1 MKAESLFYYQNKN
14 YYRGKGILITGA
26 AGGIGSLLT
35 STLVHLGARVVA
47 LVKDETKLIDSLN
60 KYEINPK
67 LVHIEKMDFKV
78 DTNYREIITKVM
90 LHLKGKLDI
99 MFLCHGQF
107 ARGEVMETTL
117 KDYDEAINVNTRS
130 IMSLVSLATPFLK
143 HTKGNI
149 VAISSLE
156 SFIPVKNSFLNTV
169 SKSMVNMIIQNSALE
184 LASFGVRVNGVAPGV
199 TNTMFRRNELKI
211 DEFETSKDIE
221 KKNAEYMKNAGM
233 CNLLSQDV
241 VEPDDVVD
249 VMLFLGCDDAE
260 FITGEIIKVDNGYSL
275 NHDRSYGS
283 SK

>member
-1 MKAESLFYYQNKN
+1 MKEESLFYYQNKN
-14 YYRGKGILITGA
+14 YYKGKGILISGD

-35 STLVHLGARVVA
+35 STLVLLGARVVA
-47 LVKDETKLIDSLN
+47 LVKDEQKLKDSLN

-78 DTNYREIITKVM
+78 DTNYREIFTKIM

-107 ARGEVMETTL
+107 AQGDVMGTIL
-117 KDYDEAINVNTRS
+117 KEYDEAININTRS

-169 SKSMVNMIIQNSALE
+169 SKSMVNMIIQNAALE
-184 LASFGVRVNGVAPGV
+184 LASFGVRVNGVAPGI
-199 TNTMFRRNELKI
+199 TNTLFRKNEFNEPK
-211 DEFETSKDIE
+211 E
-221 KKNAEYMKNAGM
+221 KYNSQYMEGAGKN
-233 CNLLSQDV
+233 NLLSQEV
-241 VEPDDVVD
+241 IQPGDVVD

-275 NHDRSYGS
+275 NHDNSFGAGTT
-283 SK
+283 K

>member
-169 SKSMVNMIIQNSALE
+169 SKSMVNMIIQNAALE
-184 LASFGVRVNGVAPGV
+184 LASFGVRVNGVAPGI
-199 TNTMFRRNELKI
+199 TNTLFRKNEFNEPK
-211 DEFETSKDIE
+211 E
-221 KKNAEYMKNAGM
+221 KYNSQYMEGAGKN
-233 CNLLSQDV
+233 NLLSQEV
-241 VEPDDVVD
+241 IQPGDVVD

-275 NHDRSYGS
+275 NHDNSFGAGTT
-283 SK
+283 K

>member
-1 MKAESLFYYQNKN
+1 
-14 YYRGKGILITGA
+14 
-26 AGGIGSLLT
+26 
-35 STLVHLGARVVA
+35 
-47 LVKDETKLIDSLN
+47 
-60 KYEINPK
+60 
-67 LVHIEKMDFKV
+67 
-78 DTNYREIITKVM
+78 
-90 LHLKGKLDI
+90 
-99 MFLCHGQF
+99 
-107 ARGEVMETTL
+107 METTL

-169 SKSMVNMIIQNSALE
+169 SKSMVNMIIQSSALE

-199 TNTMFRRNELKI
+199 TNTMFRRHELEEPK
-211 DEFETSKDIE
+211 E
-221 KKNAEYMKNAGM
+221 KNNAEYMRKAGQ
-233 CNLLSQDV
+233 CNLLSQNV

-275 NHDRSYGS
+275 NHDNSYGS

>member
-1 MKAESLFYYQNKN
+1 MKQESLLYYENKN
-14 YYRGKGILITGA
+14 YYREKGVLITGA

-35 STLVHLGARVVA
+35 ATLVHLGARVVA
-47 LVKDETKLIDSLN
+47 LVKDERKLIDALN
-60 KYEINPK
+60 DYKINQK
-67 LVHIEKMDFKV
+67 LVHVEKMDFKV
-78 DTNYREIITKVM
+78 DSNYREIFTKIM
-90 LHLKGKLDI
+90 FHLKGKLDI

-107 ARGEVMETTL
+107 AQGEIMGTIL
-117 KDYDEAINVNTRS
+117 KEYDEAININTRS

-169 SKSMVNMIIQNSALE
+169 SKSMVNMIIQNAALE

-199 TNTMFRRNELKI
+199 TNTMFRKHEF
-211 DEFETSKDIE
+211 DEPKE
-221 KKNAEYMKNAGM
+221 KNNSEYMSKAGM
-233 CNLLSQDV
+233 SNLLSHDV
-241 VEPDDVVD
+241 IQPDDVVD

-275 NHDRSYGS
+275 NHDNSFGTT
-283 SK
+283 K

>member
-1 MKAESLFYYQNKN
+1 MKQESLLYYENKN
-14 YYRGKGILITGA
+14 YYREKGVLITGA

-35 STLVHLGARVVA
+35 ATLVHLGARVVA
-47 LVKDETKLIDSLN
+47 LVKDEKKLTDALN
-60 KYEINPK
+60 VYKINPK
-67 LVHIEKMDFKV
+67 LVHVEKMDFKV
-78 DTNYREIITKVM
+78 DSNYREIFTKIM
-90 LHLKGKLDI
+90 FHLKGKLDI

-107 ARGEVMETTL
+107 AQGEIMGTIL
-117 KDYDEAINVNTRS
+117 KEYDEAININTRS

-169 SKSMVNMIIQNSALE
+169 SKSMVNMIIQNAALE

-199 TNTMFRRNELKI
+199 TNTLFRKNEFQ
-211 DEFETSKDIE
+211 EPQE
-221 KKNAEYMKNAGM
+221 KNNSEYMNKAGM
-233 CNLLSQDV
+233 SNLLSHDV
-241 VEPDDVVD
+241 IQPDDVVD

-275 NHDRSYGS
+275 NHDNSFGTT
-283 SK
+283 K